1 MANHI
6 VEVAI
11 RAKVSAYS
19 DAYYE
24 DTKQLG
30 EIARGAFQKSG
41 AGKAQIRNL
50 ENIANSAA
58 RVADILDF
66 VKRQSGRQKPWL
78 HDQFG
83 PRLLDKLDKKLR
95 AEAETIFSE
104 IKSMIAE
111 HKLEADAKLQDDDC
125 RRIHILLCRE
135 FMRHLSAHYLYTLGM
150 DAYHARG
157 GGSNGSIDSAEDL
170 SADR

>member
-11 RAKVSAYS
+11 RTKVSKYS
-19 DAYYE
+19 DSYYE
-24 DTKQLG
+24 DTRRLG
-30 EIARGAFQKSG
+30 EIAHAAFSKG

-50 ENIANSAA
+50 ENIANSAS

-66 VKRQSGRQKPWL
+66 VKRQTGRQKPWL
-78 HDQFG
+78 RKQFG
-83 PRLLDKLDKKLR
+83 PLLLEKLDTTLR

-104 IKSMIAE
+104 VRSAMFAQHLGE
-111 HKLEADAKLQDDDC
+111 SEKLQDDDQ

-135 FMRHLSAHYLYTLGM
+135 FIRHLSAHYLYALVTDSSGPT
-150 DAYHARG
+150 G
-157 GGSNGSIDSAEDL
+157 GGINGSTDSAEDL
-170 SADR
+170 

>member
-24 DTKQLG
+24 DTKHLG
-30 EIARGAFQKSG
+30 EIARKAFESG
-41 AGKAQIRNL
+41 ASKAQIRNL
-50 ENIANSAA
+50 ENVANSAT

-66 VKRQSGRQKPWL
+66 VKRQSGRQKRWL

-83 PRLLDKLDKKLR
+83 PQLLERLDKKLR
-95 AEAETIFSE
+95 VDAETIFSE
-104 IKSMIAE
+104 VKYTSAKQQLGE
-111 HKLEADAKLQDDDC
+111 DDKLQDDDC

-135 FMRHLSAHYLYTLGM
+135 FIRHLSAHYLYTLGM
-150 DAYHARG
+150 HSYHAKEG
-157 GGSNGSIDSAEDL
+157 DSNGSADSAEDL
-170 SADR
+170 S